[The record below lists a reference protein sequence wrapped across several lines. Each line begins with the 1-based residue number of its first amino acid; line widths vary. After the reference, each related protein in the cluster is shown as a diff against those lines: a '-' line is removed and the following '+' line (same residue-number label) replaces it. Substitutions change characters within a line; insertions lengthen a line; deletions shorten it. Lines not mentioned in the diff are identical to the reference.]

1 MTLRTKEKVNTLDGT
16 CILIIK
22 VFVLIPVLCLFL
34 FNHPECYKMVLRAIH
49 LCPGFSSI
57 PKPSAL
63 LSCFF
68 NCFFFVVFE
77 ISSHHQPTVFIVF
90 VEKLDKK
97 AGNSIALTALA
108 LASHEMGLF
117 HPKEK
122 VGHRG

>member
-1 MTLRTKEKVNTLDGT
+1 MLQNGLEGNSLVPGIFFDPQTLSAAEF
-16 CILIIK
+16 
-22 VFVLIPVLCLFL
+22 VFVV
-34 FNHPECYKMVLRAIH
+34 V
-49 LCPGFSSI
+49 
-57 PKPSAL
+57 
-63 LSCFF
+63 
-68 NCFFFVVFE
+68 VVFK

>member
-1 MTLRTKEKVNTLDGT
+1 MLQNGLEGNSLVPGIFFDPQTLSAAELFF
-16 CILIIK
+16 LI
-22 VFVLIPVLCLFL
+22 VFVV
-34 FNHPECYKMVLRAIH
+34 VV
-49 LCPGFSSI
+49 
-57 PKPSAL
+57 
-63 LSCFF
+63 
-68 NCFFFVVFE
+68 VVFK

-122 VGHRG
+122 VGHRV

>member
-1 MTLRTKEKVNTLDGT
+1 MLQNGLEGNSLVPGIFFDPQTL
-16 CILIIK
+16 
-22 VFVLIPVLCLFL
+22 
-34 FNHPECYKMVLRAIH
+34 
-49 LCPGFSSI
+49 
-57 PKPSAL
+57 SAAEL
-63 LSCFF
+63 FF
-68 NCFFFVVFE
+68 NCFFFVVVFE

-108 LASHEMGLF
+108 LASHDMGLF